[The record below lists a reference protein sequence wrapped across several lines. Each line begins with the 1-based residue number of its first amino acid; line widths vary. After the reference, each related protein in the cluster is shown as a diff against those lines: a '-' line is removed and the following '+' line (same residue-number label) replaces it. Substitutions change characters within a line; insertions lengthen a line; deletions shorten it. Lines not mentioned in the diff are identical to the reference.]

1 MKQINEYL
9 EVGYCQCG
17 QPLMA
22 EHLSKWAYNQLSAA
36 PDLLE
41 EHKQWAKILGHIFV
55 MGLQKDYEALE
66 IYAKNIKIEFVDG
79 EPSLKS
85 EAIAKAEGKE

>member
-17 QPLMA
+17 QPLTA

-41 EHKQWAKILGHIFV
+41 AC
-55 MGLQKDYEALE
+55 KDAYKLIALNRPDTCG
-66 IYAKNIKIEFVDG
+66 YVLVKLSD
-79 EPSLKS
+79 
-85 EAIAKAEGKE
+85 AIAKAEGEK